1 MSCNNKGRIYRW
13 LESGGEKRVSP
24 HISREE
30 GKGGGTLLHLKLKMW
45 TIQILALHHTY
56 FPPITSPIYSL

>member
-13 LESGGEKRVSP
+13 QESGGEKRVSP

-30 GKGGGTLLHLKLKMW
+30 GKGGGTSLEIKDVDYSDTSTTSHLLFS
-45 TIQILALHHTY
+45 Y
-56 FPPITSPIYSL
+56 N